1 MIKINDYIS
10 KIVCSDNPLSAD
22 VYIIKGDKHTY
33 IVDVG
38 SNEEALENLKSITN
52 KKIIITHFHAD
63 HMGNLKALAPENNDL
78 YVGDYTAKYYGGGT
92 VVKEPVHIEDG
103 VVIDIFPLPSSH
115 AKGCLT
121 ILVNK
126 KLILLGDG
134 CYSNIKGY
142 NVSVTF
148 DMIKVLKNIDF
159 TTAIKS
165 HDDTLYTKDELIT
178 ELGTIYSKKEKDKP
192 YIDLSLL

>member
-10 KIVCSDNPLSAD
+10 KIECSDHPLSAD

-38 SNEEALENLKSITN
+38 HSEEALETLKSIPN

-63 HMGNLKALAPENNDL
+63 HMGNLKALAPNDNDL

-92 VVKEPVHIEDG
+92 VIKEPIHLEDG
-103 VVIDIFPLPSSH
+103 VIIDIFPLPSSH

-121 ILVNK
+121 IAVNK
-126 KLILLGDG
+126 NCILLGDG

-148 DMIKVLKNIDF
+148 DMIKTLKNIEF
-159 TTAIKS
+159 STAIKS

-178 ELGTIYSKKEKDKP
+178 ELETIYSQKEKDKP